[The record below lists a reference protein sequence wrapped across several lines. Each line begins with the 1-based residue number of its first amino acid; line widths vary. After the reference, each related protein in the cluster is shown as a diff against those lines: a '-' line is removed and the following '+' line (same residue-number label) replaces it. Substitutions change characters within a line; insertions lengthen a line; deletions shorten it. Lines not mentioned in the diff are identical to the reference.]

1 VPAGELKPAERYQ
14 VEDAVRAA
22 EQLTRFEFSVFV
34 GRADGEP
41 RAFATQLHNRLVAPA
56 RSVMIM
62 VDPDHRVLEIV
73 TGGLVRRAVSDR
85 EVDLVAMQMQGYFAA
100 GDLVGGLRHGIAM
113 LAEHAVAPRTLH
125 AD

>member
-1 VPAGELKPAERYQ
+1 MPAGELKAADRSR
-14 VEDAVRAA
+14 VEAAIRAA
-22 EQLTRFEFSVFV
+22 EQLTRFEFSVFL

-56 RSVMIM
+56 RSVLVL
-62 VDPDHRVLEIV
+62 VDPDQRLLEIV
-73 TGGLVRRAVSDR
+73 TGGEVRRCVTDR
-85 EVDLVAMQMQGYFAA
+85 EVDLVAMQMRGYFAG

-113 LAEHAVAPRTLH
+113 LAEHAAAPRTLH